1 MMRSQIIHPE
11 LLAGLARLG
20 HGSQVLI
27 ADALFPH
34 VTGANPAAP
43 RVHLNVT
50 PGTVPAAQVVGL
62 VGQAVNIESAAFMID
77 PEAERGESLAV
88 ADFQAG
94 LADHRHGGG
103 REIEWSGIDRFGFY
117 NACRE
122 PSVGLVIATGEIRP
136 YANLLI
142 TVGVP

>member
-77 PEAERGESLAV
+77 PEAEGGEARAV
-88 ADFQAG
+88 GDFRAA
-94 LADHRHGGG
+94 LIDHRHWGG
-103 REIEWSGIDRFGFY
+103 RAIEWSGLERFAFY
-117 NACRE
+117 DACQAS
-122 PSVGLVIATGEIRP
+122 SVGLVIATGEIRP